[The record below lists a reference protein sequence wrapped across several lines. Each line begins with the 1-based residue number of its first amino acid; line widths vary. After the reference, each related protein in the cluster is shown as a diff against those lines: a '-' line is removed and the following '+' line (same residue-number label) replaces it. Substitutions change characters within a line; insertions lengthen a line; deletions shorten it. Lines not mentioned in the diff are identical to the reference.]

1 MSVGRTV
8 KNKNQEIKGWI
19 TEVFGR
25 ATRNRKLQRQG
36 KIDRISGHLRQAGE
50 KARQAFRR

>member
-8 KNKNQEIKGWI
+8 KNKKQEIKGWI

-25 ATRNRKLQRQG
+25 ATRNRKLERQG
-36 KIDRISGHLRQAGE
+36 KVERVSGNLRQAGE
-50 KARQAFRR
+50 KAKKAFRR

>member
-8 KNKNQEIKGWI
+8 KNKTQEIKGWI

-25 ATRNRKLQRQG
+25 ATRNRKLERWG
-36 KIDRISGHLRQAGE
+36 KVERVSGNLMQAGE
-50 KARQAFRR
+50 KAGHAFRR

>member
-8 KNKNQEIKGWI
+8 KSRTQEVKGRI
-19 TEVFGR
+19 MEAFGR
-25 ATRNRKLQRQG
+25 ASRNRKLERHG
-36 KIDRISGHLRQAGE
+36 KAERVSGNLRQAGE

>member
-36 KIDRISGHLRQAGE
+36 KVDRISGHLRQAGE